1 MGTVKARSKNSRA
14 DGSLESDEIGG
25 STIQGE
31 EVVELIVNNTR
42 PGSSLWPGYPYV
54 DEPTASMAR
63 HARSWDRI
71 QRLRIALANS
81 GQASEA
87 GIADIKRAEDRES
100 RLATGALQR
109 HVLWE
114 WLEKYK
120 GLRGVTT
127 CLIMGLIRDP
137 RRFPGQ
143 KCNQGHYLPAAFE
156 IGAPCPVQVADGV
169 EIEKEVDLTE
179 TVRGSV
185 SKQFSG
191 CGAPILAS
199 RPTTG
204 VRALWRYFGLHVVDG
219 HAARKRRGQQADFT
233 PRGKALLLAP
243 DTGLAAQIV
252 RHQCEPWIDIY
263 YKQKERLIEVQ
274 REIPIVGRGQVA
286 ASTETEHESITP
298 SGIRGQDEVAS
309 TVQGH
314 ESEHPSGTR
323 PLIAIDRLARKIAA
337 KAFLGDLLTAWK
349 DCL

>member
-1 MGTVKARSKNSRA
+1 MGTVKAKGQGDGTARA
-14 DGSLESDEIGG
+14 VEIDKPDGSI
-25 STIQGE
+25 T
-31 EVVELIVNNTR
+31 
-42 PGSSLWPGYPYV
+42 PGSLPWPGYPYI
-54 DEPTASMAR
+54 DEATAAIAR

-71 QRLRIALANS
+71 QRLRVALGNS

-87 GIADIKRAEDRES
+87 GLVDIKRAEDRES
-100 RLATGALQR
+100 RLATEALQK
-109 HVLWE
+109 HPLWK
-114 WLEKYK
+114 WLEEHK

-143 KCNQGHYLPAAFE
+143 KCEKGHYLSAIFE
-156 IGAPCPVQVADGV
+156 VGASCPIQIDSEHESHEDA
-169 EIEKEVDLTE
+169 DLTE
-179 TVRGSV
+179 TARDSE

-199 RPTTG
+199 RSTTG
-204 VRALWRYFGLHVVDG
+204 VRSLWRYFGLHVVNG
-219 HAARKRRGQQADFT
+219 HSARKQKGRQADFT

-243 DTGLAAQIV
+243 DTGLASQIV

-274 REIPIVGRGQVA
+274 REIPVVGRGQD
-286 ASTETEHESITP
+286 
-298 SGIRGQDEVAS
+298 GVAS
-309 TVQGH
+309 VVQGYEVNH
-314 ESEHPSGTR
+314 ASGTR
-323 PLIAIDRLARKIAA
+323 PLIAVDRLARKIAA